1 MKILVTAGGGFVGS
15 SLLKSLRD
23 VSKLDV
29 NGLVRRKSALS
40 PRLMNI
46 TQIDDLIN
54 GLSLSFLSGFDLV
67 IHNAACVHQMKS
79 VGLVADLAKYR
90 KENTVTTL
98 NLARQAAAAGVKRFI
113 FLSTIKVIGEKS
125 PTGQPYS
132 EETVVNPQDAYAISK
147 YEAEQGLWDIART
160 TGLEVVIVRLPLVY
174 GPGVK
179 ANFLRMLQW
188 VDRGVPLPFGAIDNK
203 RSFIGLE
210 NLIDFILTCLTHPAA
225 ANQLFMVSDNH
236 DLSTPELLSLL
247 AEYFGHSRR
256 QIYLPPGMLL
266 LVSCLLGKRGEYRR
280 LCGSLQ
286 VDISKAKA
294 LLGWEP
300 PLTVA
305 AGLQKTAEWF
315 IENKRKG
322 FRL

>member
-15 SLLKSLRD
+15 SLLKSLRG
-23 VSKLDV
+23 VSTLDV
-29 NGLVRRKSALS
+29 KGLVRRKSAFS

-79 VGLVADLAKYR
+79 VADLAKYR
-90 KENTVTTL
+90 EENTVTTL

-113 FLSTIKVIGEKS
+113 FLSTIKVIGEES
-125 PTGQPYS
+125 PTGRPYS

-147 YEAEQGLWDIART
+147 YEAEQGLWDIARST
-160 TGLEVVIVRLPLVY
+160 ELDVVIIRLPLVY

-188 VDRGVPLPFGAIDNK
+188 ADKGVLLPFGAIHNK
-203 RSFIGLE
+203 RSLIGLE
-210 NLIDFILTCLTHPAA
+210 NLNDFILTCLTHPAA
-225 ANQLFMVSDNH
+225 ANQLFLVSDNH
-236 DLSTPELLSLL
+236 DLSTSELVGFLAGYLGRSSRQISLPPSILSLLSLL
-247 AEYFGHSRR
+247 
-256 QIYLPPGMLL
+256 
-266 LVSCLLGKRGEYRR
+266 LGKRDEFSR

-286 VDISKAKA
+286 VDISKAKT

-305 AGLQKTAEWF
+305 AGLQKTAEWY